1 MGNWIFWS
9 FGFVDCFVGKVF
21 YETSLMTACTKT
33 ATATAATAPSF
44 MTAPL
49 TAALCCSSMSV
60 GKARESEK
68 SRTQE
73 RRIMSA
79 VEKRLSQKNNTLQQQ
94 SSLHT

>member
-1 MGNWIFWS
+1 
-9 FGFVDCFVGKVF
+9 
-21 YETSLMTACTKT
+21 MTACTKT

-68 SRTQE
+68 SRAQE
-73 RRIMSA
+73 IMSA